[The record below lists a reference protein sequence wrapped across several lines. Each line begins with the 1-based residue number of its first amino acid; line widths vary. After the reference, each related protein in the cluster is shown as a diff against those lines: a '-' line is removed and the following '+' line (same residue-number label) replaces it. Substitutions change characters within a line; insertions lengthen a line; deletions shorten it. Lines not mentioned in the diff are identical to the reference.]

1 MKISFLNLINFTDSN
16 QQQWNQLSRFQKNLV
31 VVIVFGGILLCGF
44 LLYQRQLLR
53 ANSLDV
59 FTAVDD
65 EHPKSAAIKTNI
77 VDDKIQIVPFKVSY
91 YRTRLCVSFGFFF
104 V

>member
-1 MKISFLNLINFTDSN
+1 MKNLFLNLIYSADSN

-59 FTAVDD
+59 FKAVVD
-65 EHPKSAAIKTNI
+65 EHPKTAAIKTNI
-77 VDDKIQIVPFKVSY
+77 VDHDKIQIVPFKVSY
-91 YRTRLCVSFGFFF
+91 
-104 V
+104 